1 MTKASRSPA
10 RRGRAPAPEVL
21 RRTRPAHD
29 AGWLKGAP
37 RALLVGVL
45 VVVGARAGVVG
56 ALVGLLVA
64 GGVLLFLHRSQKLV
78 GVELDHDGLVHR
90 RLLGARRWKW
100 SEVGSVL
107 HATRVT
113 ASASK
118 PEVDWVVPRD
128 PSGRRLFQ
136 VPSTA
141 WSPEALTRLVERIGA
156 HAEVVREPGPVRLGA
171 LARRHRGAFSPTQ
184 AHPVLTAV
192 VLTVLGVAFV
202 VAGSYYGYE
211 WLAPERRG

>member
-1 MTKASRSPA
+1 MTKAPRPPA

-21 RRTRPAHD
+21 RRTQPARD
-29 AGWLKGAP
+29 AGWFKGAP

-64 GGVLLFLHRSQKLV
+64 GVALFALHRSQKLV
-78 GVELDHDGLVHR
+78 GVELDERGLVHR
-90 RLLGARRWKW
+90 RLFGAQRWEW

-107 HATRVT
+107 LASRVT

-118 PEVDWVVPRD
+118 PEVTWVVPRD
-128 PSGRRLFQ
+128 HAGRRLFQ

-171 LARRHRGAFSPTQ
+171 LARRHRGAFSHTQ
-184 AHPVLTAV
+184 AHPALTAV
-192 VLTVLGVAFV
+192 LLTVLGVAVV